1 MKKACEM
8 KGIVKRFPG
17 VVALNNVDFELL
29 EGEVHGLVGE
39 NGAGKSTLIKIITGV
54 YHKDEGE
61 IYLGDEEVDIQSPIH
76 AQQLGIGVIH
86 QELSLCPYLSVAENM
101 FMGHAPRRRPHFVI
115 NWKDLY
121 RRTDEILGKLKLSHL
136 LDPRTPVSRLSVA
149 QAQMVEIGK
158 AISSDFRV
166 ILMDEPTSAL
176 TPNEVE
182 TFFEIVKDL
191 KNHGISI
198 VFISHKIAE
207 VLEICDRVTVLRD
220 GRLVDT
226 LPTSGINMRDITTM
240 MIGRSVDEF
249 FAEDRR
255 KAHEFGGLALKVQ
268 GLNRGAVLKDINLS
282 VREGEILGIFGLMG
296 AGRTE
301 CLRAI
306 FGADKK
312 DSGII
317 LIDGKQVNIG
327 TTRDALRF
335 GIGLL
340 PEERKRH
347 GIFPEMSVRDNI
359 TIANL
364 RNISNFF
371 GRIDKSAVKRDV
383 EEFIDSL
390 DIRTPSPD
398 VKIKS
403 LSGGNQQKVIVAK
416 WLSTKPKILLLDEPT
431 RGIDVGAKAEIHR
444 LIREL
449 AQQGLA
455 VIMVSSELTEIVEMS
470 DRIVVMREG
479 RFVGEFTAAEATEEG
494 IISLLSETDQAEEV
508 EAATGAAIGS

>member
-1 MKKACEM
+1 MR
-8 KGIVKRFPG
+8 GISKRFPG
-17 VVALNNVDFELL
+17 VLALDGVDLAVGRGEIVALI
-29 EGEVHGLVGE
+29 GE

-61 IYLGDEEVDIQSPIH
+61 IRVAGEKTDIQSPIH

-101 FMGHAPRRRPHFVI
+101 FMGNAPRRRPRFVVDW
-115 NWKDLY
+115 NGL
-121 RRTDEILGKLKLSHL
+121 RQRTEETLEKLKLAHL

-158 AISSDFRV
+158 AISSDFRI

-176 TPNEVE
+176 TPQEVQ

-198 VFISHKIAE
+198 VFISHKLAE
-207 VLEICDRVTVLRD
+207 VLAICDRVTVLRD
-220 GRLVDT
+220 GHLVDT
-226 LPTSGINMRDITTM
+226 VPTSQVSTRDITTM
-240 MIGRSVDEF
+240 MIGRSVVEF

-255 KAHEFGGLALKVQ
+255 KEHEFGGSVLEVQ
-268 GLNRGAVLKDINLS
+268 GLNRGMVLKDLNLS

-317 LIDGKQVNIG
+317 FVDGKQANIE

-364 RNISNFF
+364 RNIANFF

-383 EEFIDSL
+383 EEFIESL
-390 DIRTPSPD
+390 DIRTPSAD

-403 LSGGNQQKVIVAK
+403 LSGGNQQKVIVAR
-416 WLSTKPKILLLDEPT
+416 WLSTKPKVLLLDEPT
-431 RGIDVGAKAEIHR
+431 RGIDIGAKAEIHR

-455 VIMVSSELTEIVEMS
+455 VIMVSSELIEIMEMS
-470 DRIVVMREG
+470 DRIMVMREG
-479 RFVGEFTAAEATEEG
+479 QFVGEFTAEEATEEG

-508 EAATGAAIGS
+508 EAATGAATGN

>member
-17 VVALNNVDFELL
+17 VVALDNVDFELL

-61 IYLGDEEVDIQSPIH
+61 IDLAGEKTDIDSPIH

-101 FMGHAPRRRPHFVI
+101 FMGHAPRRRPRFMVDWSRLHG
-115 NWKDLY
+115 
-121 RRTDEILGKLKLSHL
+121 RTQEILEKLKLAHL

-158 AISSDFRV
+158 AISGDARI

-176 TPNEVE
+176 TPQEVD

-191 KNHGISI
+191 KTHGISI
-198 VFISHKIAE
+198 VFISHKLGEIFD
-207 VLEICDRVTVLRD
+207 ICDRVTVLRD
-220 GRLVDT
+220 GCLVNT
-226 LPTSGINMRDITTM
+226 LPTSETNMRDVTTM

-255 KAHEFGGLALKVQ
+255 KEHEFGPSALEVQ
-268 GLNRGAVLKDINLS
+268 GLNRGSILKDLNLS

-301 CLRAI
+301 FLRAI

-317 LIDGKQVNIG
+317 LVSGQEVDIG

-364 RNISNFF
+364 RNISRAL
-371 GRIDKSAVKRDV
+371 GYIDKAAVRQDV
-383 EEFIDSL
+383 NEFINSL
-390 DIRTPSPD
+390 DIKTPSPD

-416 WLSTKPKILLLDEPT
+416 WLSTKPKVLLLDEPT

-444 LIREL
+444 LIRDL

-455 VIMVSSELTEIVEMS
+455 VIMVSSELPEIMEMS
-470 DRIVVMREG
+470 DRIIVMREG
-479 RFVGEFTAAEATEEG
+479 EFVGGFAAAEATEDG
-494 IISLLSETDQAEEV
+494 IIHLLSEPEQSGASSG
-508 EAATGAAIGS
+508 AT